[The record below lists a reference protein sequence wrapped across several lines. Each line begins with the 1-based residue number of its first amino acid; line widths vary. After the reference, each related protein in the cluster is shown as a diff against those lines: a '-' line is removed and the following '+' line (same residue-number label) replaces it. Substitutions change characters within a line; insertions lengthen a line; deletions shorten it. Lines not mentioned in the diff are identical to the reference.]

1 VEDPTTIALNLTF
14 FGTLGVAFAMF
25 IGLFAVFVLTL
36 VIAGVGRLTATIAF
50 AVAHGLSRAAGAAA
64 AAVRTAPPAPAA
76 RAAASAGMAD
86 TGTPSPNPPSAGGPS
101 PVQPGRKETPQ
112 LSADW
117 TAAVARA
124 EARASAPTTEP
135 AKTEAAPGRKAG

>member
-36 VIAGVGRLTATIAF
+36 VIAGVGRLAATIAF
-50 AVAHGLSRAAGAAA
+50 AVAQSLSRAAGAAA
-64 AAVRTAPPAPAA
+64 AAVRPAPPAPAA
-76 RAAASAGMAD
+76 RTAASAGMAD
-86 TGTPSPNPPSAGGPS
+86 TGTPLPSPRSAEGPS
-101 PVQPGRKETPQ
+101 PAQPGPKAAPQ
-112 LSADW
+112 PSGDW

-124 EARASAPTTEP
+124 DTRAAVPT
-135 AKTEAAPGRKAG
+135 KTEAAPGRKAG

>member
-86 TGTPSPNPPSAGGPS
+86 TGTPLPSPRSAGGPS
-101 PVQPGRKETPQ
+101 PVRPEGR
-112 LSADW
+112 
-117 TAAVARA
+117 TAAISRLD
-124 EARASAPTTEP
+124 RRRGPC
-135 AKTEAAPGRKAG
+135 